1 MPRRYLGRDCVHP
14 YDIERGAKPAL
25 FVASEDVRVGME
37 AARAADGVSE
47 ALVSALRAEVLSGR
61 YRPAAEAVAERILR
75 ELARWGSLG
84 TDSRASQG

>member
-1 MPRRYLGRDCVHP
+1 VHP
-14 YDIERGAKPAL
+14 QGNERGAKPAVS
-25 FVASEDVRVGME
+25 VASEDVRVGME

-61 YRPAAEAVAERILR
+61 YRPAAEAVAERMLR

-84 TDSRASQG
+84 ADSRARRG